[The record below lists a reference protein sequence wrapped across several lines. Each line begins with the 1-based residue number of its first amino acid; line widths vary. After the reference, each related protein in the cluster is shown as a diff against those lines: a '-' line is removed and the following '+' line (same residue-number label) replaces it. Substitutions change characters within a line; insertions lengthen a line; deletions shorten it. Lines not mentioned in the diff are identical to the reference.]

1 MKVAVRSLCE
11 FAARTGSLEYR
22 YTPSPSA
29 EEGIAGHQWAQSQ
42 RPAGYQAEY
51 LLEGACLGVQLR
63 GRADGYHA
71 DATPVYLEEIKT
83 HRGDLSRIGAGQH
96 RLHWA
101 QLKVYGALLCQR
113 DGLDEVELRL
123 VYVDISSHQET
134 VEQACMTRAE
144 LMAELEALC
153 RRFKAWHRQEQQHRG
168 ERDQALQ
175 QLRFP
180 FADFRPHQRSLSE
193 TVYKAA
199 STQRTLLLEA
209 PTGLGKT
216 LGVLFPA
223 LMAMPAQQLDR
234 LFVLTARTTGREPV
248 LASLQQLVDTSI
260 SSTAS
265 ASPLPLRI
273 VELTAKEK
281 ACEYPDRACHGDS
294 CPLASGFFD
303 RLPAARE
310 AAAKARWLTRQ
321 RLQQLAAEHAIC
333 PYYLGQEMAR
343 WSDVVVGD
351 VNHYFDRQALLYG
364 LTRQNRWR
372 VMPLVDEAHNLVE
385 RARGMYSAR
394 LRQADVS
401 SAKRAAPKSLAS
413 TFEALQRAWRR
424 LIKTYDSEQASDEPL
439 TRYLEEVPSEL
450 NRALQRLVNDLT
462 AYMTEHAVVPE
473 LQTLLFDALG
483 FMRLMDD
490 FGEHS
495 LCSVTL
501 VSRQNRQGGRAR
513 PGRLATLAIDNVV
526 PGDLIAERFKA
537 AHACVLFS
545 ATLTPTRFYRDLL
558 SLPPRTVAQTIA
570 SPFRAAQVEVRYPRI
585 STRYR
590 DRERS
595 LAPIAQRVSR
605 QYAAQPGNYLIY
617 LSSFAYLQRLQHHLA
632 AVDPSLP
639 LHAQQAGMREAEREA
654 FIEVFRRQRG
664 VVGLAVLGGVFAE
677 GIDLPGDALV
687 GVYIATLG
695 LPPFGHFQQAQAAR
709 LQARFGQGDDDTYLY
724 PGLQK
729 VVQAA
734 GRVIRSPDD
743 NGLIELLDDRFT
755 APKLQALLPGWWK
768 A

>member
-11 FAARTGSLEYR
+11 FAARRGSLEYR

-42 RPAGYQAEY
+42 RPTGYQPEY
-51 LLEGACLGVQLR
+51 LLEGECLGVQLR
-63 GRADGYHA
+63 GRADGYQG
-71 DATPVYLEEIKT
+71 DTTPVYLEEIKT
-83 HRGDLSRIGAGQH
+83 HRGDLSRIGEGQH

-113 DGLDEVELRL
+113 DGLEEVELRL

-134 VEQACMTRAE
+134 IERACMTRDE
-144 LMAELEALC
+144 LVAELETLC
-153 RRFKAWHRQEQQHRG
+153 RPFKAWHLNEQTHRR

-180 FADFRPHQRSLSE
+180 FTDFRPHQRSLSE

-199 STQRTLLLEA
+199 STRRTLLLEA

-223 LMAMPAQQLDR
+223 LKAMPAQRLDR

-248 LASLQQLVDTSI
+248 LASLQQLAG
-260 SSTAS
+260 SSDLS
-265 ASPLPLRI
+265 LPLRI

-310 AAAKARWLTRQ
+310 AAANARWLNRQ
-321 RLQQLAAEHAIC
+321 RLQQLAAEHAVC
-333 PYYLGQEMAR
+333 PYYLGQEMVR

-372 VMPLVDEAHNLVE
+372 VMPLIDEAHNLVE
-385 RARGMYSAR
+385 RTRGMYSAR
-394 LRQADVS
+394 LRQTDVS
-401 SAKRAAPKSLAS
+401 AAKRAAPKSLAP

-424 LIKTYDSEQASDEPL
+424 LIKAYDNDQDSDEPL
-439 TRYLEEVPSEL
+439 TRYLEEVPDEL

-462 AYMTEHAVVPE
+462 AYMTEHAVVHE
-473 LQTLLFDALG
+473 LQSVLFDALG
-483 FMRLMDD
+483 FMRLADD

-501 VSRQNRQGGRAR
+501 FSRQGRQGSRVR
-513 PGRLATLAIDNVV
+513 PGRRATLAIDNVV

-537 AHACVLFS
+537 AHASVLFS

-558 SLPPRTVAQTIA
+558 SLPPHAVAQTIA
-570 SPFRAAQVEVRYPRI
+570 SPFSAAQVEVRYPQI

-617 LSSFAYLQRLQHHLA
+617 LSSFAYLQRLQQQLA
-632 AVDPSLP
+632 AADPSLP
-639 LHAQQAGMREAEREA
+639 LHAQQAGMREPDREA

-695 LPPFGHFQQAQAAR
+695 LPPFGHLQQAQAAR
-709 LQARFGQGDDDTYLY
+709 LQARFGQSDDDTYLY

-734 GRVIRSPDD
+734 GRVIRSPYD

-755 APKLQALLPGWWK
+755 APKLQALLPGWWQ